1 MPCHSWAVKQAPP
14 SLPGNRL
21 SYRSPLGV
29 LDTSGEEVFV
39 IRRAPVAQL
48 DRASGF
54 EPAGRRFNSCRA
66 HQRNRGL
73 MPLLVQHYFRP

>member
-1 MPCHSWAVKQAPP
+1 MPGGGVEEGENQGAP
-14 SLPGNRL
+14 
-21 SYRSPLGV
+21 GV
-29 LDTSGEEVFV
+29 RGCGQVALVWP
-39 IRRAPVAQL
+39 APVRMTATVYTVIAPK
-48 DRASGF
+48 RSNESNF

>member
-1 MPCHSWAVKQAPP
+1 MPQLGCQASSSFTTRQPP
-14 SLPGNRL
+14 ELPL
-21 SYRSPLGV
+21 SIGV